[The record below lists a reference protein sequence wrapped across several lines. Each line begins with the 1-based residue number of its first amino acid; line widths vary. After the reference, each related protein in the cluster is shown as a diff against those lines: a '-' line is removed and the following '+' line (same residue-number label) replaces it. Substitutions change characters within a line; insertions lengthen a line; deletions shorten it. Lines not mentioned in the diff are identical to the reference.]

1 MLFDIYHILY
11 MVISGLLTAGGLI
24 AAVYFCKTQKQ
35 KDFVLRLSAIVT
47 VILHYSNL
55 WVDYLNTGT
64 AEVENNHLFPIYPC
78 NVMMWMLVAV
88 AFIKKREGVPY
99 TLLAEF
105 VFWAGVV
112 CGSVGI
118 ILNKNYANTPDLRDY
133 DIFKGL
139 ISHSTMLFG
148 CIYMLVGKYIR
159 IRVFNA
165 LSCLAGMVV
174 FVLDGLLMDWLFVSI
189 GKEPVDGM
197 FLRETPLAQFPNLSV
212 WVLAP
217 LALLIIFAGLALY
230 EQKCLPEE
238 ERWYTRLKERKNK
251 NTKENNV

>member
-24 AAVYFCKTQKQ
+24 AAAYFCKTQKQ
-35 KDFVLRLSAIVT
+35 KDFILRCSAIIT

-55 WVDYLNTGT
+55 WVDYFSTGG
-64 AEVENNHLFPIYPC
+64 AELENNHLFPVYPC
-78 NVMMWMLVAV
+78 NIMMWMLLAV
-88 AFIKKREGVPY
+88 AFVKKREGVPY

-105 VFWAGVV
+105 VFWAGIV
-112 CGSVGI
+112 CGSAGI
-118 ILNKNYANTPDLRDY
+118 ILNKNYSNTPDLRDY

-159 IRVFNA
+159 IRVFNV
-165 LSCLAGMVV
+165 LSCFAGMLV
-174 FVLDGLLMDWLFVSI
+174 FVLDGLLVDWLFVRF
-189 GKEPVDGM
+189 GLEPVDGM

-212 WVLAP
+212 WALAP

-238 ERWYTRLKERKNK
+238 ERWYKRLKERKNK